1 MGSAT
6 AATPALGRRERAK
19 EARVEQRRR
28 QLLDAAAEVM
38 QSTGYHA
45 MSMQLLADRADV
57 SVGLIYQ
64 YFDGKEDILRALI
77 QDILEDFR
85 SQVPAEVDR
94 AGSSP
99 VARLTVGIRSFCE
112 VIDAKR
118 PGTMLAYREMKTLP
132 IADVD
137 QFKLVEVE
145 TTEPIRRAVQD
156 GIDAG
161 VFRRVDVELA
171 VHNVLMTAHG
181 WALKHW
187 NLARRMSLD
196 EYVAQQT
203 EWILAGLRPA
213 GGDEVA
219 ITC

>member
-1 MGSAT
+1 MAASTTAT
-6 AATPALGRRERAK
+6 QVQGRRERAK

-28 QLLDAAAEVM
+28 QLLDAAAGVM
-38 QSTGYHA
+38 QATGYHA

-64 YFDGKEDILRALI
+64 YFGGKEEVLRAVI
-77 QDILEDFR
+77 QDILKDFR
-85 SQVPAEVDR
+85 VEVPAEVDR
-94 AGSSP
+94 AGLSP
-99 VARLTVGIRSFCE
+99 IARLTVGIRAFCE

-118 PGTMLAYREMKTLP
+118 PGAMLAYREMQTLP
-132 IADVD
+132 AGDVE
-137 QFKLVEVE
+137 QLKTVERE
-145 TTEPIRRAVQD
+145 TTEPIRRAIQD

-187 NLARRMSLD
+187 NLRPRLTLAD
-196 EYVAQQT
+196 YVAQQT
-203 EWILAGLRPA
+203 EWILAALRPA
-213 GGDEVA
+213 GGEVVA
-219 ITC
+219 VTG